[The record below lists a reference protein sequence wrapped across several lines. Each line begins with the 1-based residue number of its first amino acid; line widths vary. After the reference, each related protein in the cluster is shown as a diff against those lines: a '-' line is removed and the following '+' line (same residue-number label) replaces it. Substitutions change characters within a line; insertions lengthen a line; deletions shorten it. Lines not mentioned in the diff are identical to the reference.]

1 MDTNLIISKEFV
13 YEEKTGF
20 RKRIGKIF
28 QILLLFA
35 VLFGLLMLA
44 VLLIDVGIEG
54 APWLKSTI
62 FTNYHSRFPAEAG
75 MKSAIVGSLIVTL
88 LTGLFSFPIGVGA
101 AIYLEEYA
109 PKNRLTDFI
118 NINVNN
124 LSAVPSIVFGML
136 GLMVFGRMFGL
147 FSPNSWLVQA
157 LNLPV
162 TEGAA
167 GGIIF
172 HLFNISWLEIH
183 LPFGSSMLAGALTM
197 TLLILP
203 VVIIS
208 SREAIRAIPSSIREA
223 GFALG
228 ATKWHMVSTLLLPI
242 SMPGILTGMIL
253 SLSRAIGETA
263 PLIIMGAFTYVP
275 FLPESIWDKFTV
287 IPIQIYNWITL
298 PQEDYRIHL
307 AGAGIIVML
316 GLLFALN
323 GIAVYLRNKFE
334 VKW

>member
-1 MDTNLIISKEFV
+1 MNSDQMIVKEFV
-13 YEEKTGF
+13 YREKIGL
-20 RKRIGKIF
+20 RKKIGQVFYIALVLA
-28 QILLLFA
+28 I
-35 VLFGLLMLA
+35 LFGLFMLA
-44 VLLIDVGIEG
+44 VLLIDVAIEG
-54 APWLKSTI
+54 GPWLKSQI

-88 LTGLFSFPIGVGA
+88 MTGLFSFPIGVGA

-109 PKNRLTDFI
+109 PKNKLTDFI
-118 NINVNN
+118 NLNVNN
-124 LSAVPSIVFGML
+124 LAGVPSIVFGML
-136 GLMVFGRMFGL
+136 GLMVFGRMFGI
-147 FSPNSWLVQA
+147 FSPNSWLVTTF
-157 LNLPV
+157 NIPIN
-162 TEGAA
+162 EGSS
-167 GGIIF
+167 GGIILN
-172 HLFNISWLEIH
+172 LFNVPWLEIH
-183 LPFGSSMLAGALTM
+183 LPFGRSMVAGALTM

-223 GFALG
+223 GYALG
-228 ATKWHMVSTLLLPI
+228 TTKWHVISTLILPI
-242 SMPGILTGMIL
+242 SFPGILTGMIL

-275 FLPESIWDKFTV
+275 FLPESVWDKFTV

-316 GLLFALN
+316 ALLFLLN
-323 GIAVYLRNKFE
+323 GIAVFLRNKFE